1 MKRDFL
7 RCLAGAAAGV
17 LLTGTSTYAADLGV
31 APLAPL
37 PVFTWTGFELGA
49 QVGGGVG
56 RTTVN
61 QTAFGG
67 FQVSKGY
74 DSSGVFGGI
83 HVGFNYQFAGPIVA
97 GVQLEYNFAGIT
109 GNASAPSFSFNYL
122 NTAIRQF
129 GSADA
134 RLGVAFDRLL
144 IYAIGGFAYGDIRS
158 QIQLVGAAPGVT
170 NFFAVNR
177 YGFDVGGGLEYN
189 FYGNWT
195 ARAEYRYY
203 DWGTRG
209 FNSAGFGS
217 FVNTNA
223 IAFANPNHR
232 SKETMQTGR
241 IGLTYKFAWPYA
253 TPGVARY
260 GVTLPAERWARK
272 SPAKIASQ
280 PRAPPPVCGGVSA
293 RLPGMAN

>member
-31 APLAPL
+31 PPPPPPPP

-49 QVGGGVG
+49 QVGGGAG
-56 RTTVN
+56 RTSVN
-61 QTAFGG
+61 QTTF
-67 FQVSKGY
+67 FDVNVSDSYG
-74 DSSGVFGGI
+74 SSGVFGGI
-83 HVGFNYQFAGPIVA
+83 HLGFNYQFSGPIVA
-97 GVQLEYNFAGIT
+97 GVQLEYNFAGVT
-109 GNASAPSFSFNYL
+109 GTASAPPLDLLETS
-122 NTAIRQF
+122 IRQF
-129 GSADA
+129 GSADG

-158 QIQLVGAAPGVT
+158 QIQLQGDAPGVT
-170 NFFAVNR
+170 NFFSVNR

-203 DWGTRG
+203 DWGTLG

-217 FVNTNA
+217 AVNGIPALT
-223 IAFANPNHR
+223 FANPNHSSR
-232 SKETMQTGR
+232 DTMQTGR
-241 IGLTYKFAWPYA
+241 IGLTYKFAWPSA
-253 TPGVARY
+253 PVVAKY
-260 GVTLPAERWARK
+260 
-272 SPAKIASQ
+272 
-280 PRAPPPVCGGVSA
+280 
-293 RLPGMAN
+293 

>member
-1 MKRDFL
+1 MPTTTAKVEATEGSYSMKRDFL
-7 RCLAGAAAGV
+7 RCVAGAAAGV

-49 QVGGGVG
+49 QVGGGWGQTGV
-56 RTTVN
+56 RVN
-61 QTAFGG
+61 GIPIFPPSDRFT
-67 FQVSKGY
+67 
-74 DSSGVFGGI
+74 SSGVFGGI

-109 GNASAPSFSFNYL
+109 GTASAPPLNYL

-144 IYAIGGFAYGDIRS
+144 IYAIGGFAYADIRS
-158 QIQLVGAAPGVT
+158 QIQLTGLAPGIID
-170 NFFAVNR
+170 FFAVNR
-177 YGFDVGGGLEYN
+177 YGFDIGGGLEYN

-203 DWGTRG
+203 NWGTRG
-209 FNSAGFGS
+209 FNTAGFGS
-217 FVNTNA
+217 FVNTFA
-223 IAFANPNHR
+223 IPFAIPNHTAR
-232 SKETMQTGR
+232 ETMQTGR

-253 TPGVARY
+253 VPVVARY
-260 GVTLPAERWARK
+260 
-272 SPAKIASQ
+272 
-280 PRAPPPVCGGVSA
+280 
-293 RLPGMAN
+293 

>member
-1 MKRDFL
+1 MPTTTAKGEATEGSYSMKRDFL

-37 PVFTWTGFELGA
+37 PVFTWTGFELGV
-49 QVGGGVG
+49 QVGGGAG
-56 RTTVN
+56 RSSVN
-61 QTAFGG
+61 VNGGNGTGAPFPAFPLFPSSASYG
-67 FQVSKGY
+67 
-74 DSSGVFGGI
+74 SSGVFGGI

-109 GNASAPSFSFNYL
+109 GNTSAPPFNYL

-144 IYAIGGFAYGDIRS
+144 IYAIGGFAYGDIDN
-158 QIQLVGAAPGVT
+158 QIQLRGLGPGT
-170 NFFAVNR
+170 TDFFAVNR

-203 DWGTRG
+203 DFGTLG
-209 FNSAGFGS
+209 FNSPGFGS
-217 FVNTNA
+217 PVNGILNGA
-223 IAFANPNHR
+223 LAFAIPNHTSR
-232 SKETMQTGR
+232 ETMQTGR
-241 IGLTYKFAWPYA
+241 VGLTYKFAWPSA
-253 TPGVARY
+253 PVVAKY
-260 GVTLPAERWARK
+260 
-272 SPAKIASQ
+272 
-280 PRAPPPVCGGVSA
+280 
-293 RLPGMAN
+293 